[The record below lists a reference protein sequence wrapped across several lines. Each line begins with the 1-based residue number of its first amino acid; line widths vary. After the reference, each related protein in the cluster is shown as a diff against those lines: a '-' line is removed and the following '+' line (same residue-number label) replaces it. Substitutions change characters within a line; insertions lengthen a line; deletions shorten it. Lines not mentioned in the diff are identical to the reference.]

1 MLKRITLVLVSQSSV
16 LLTFPLQVSFNKGK
30 VGVPQQRQASVA
42 AFSAIVILI
51 RGIWPQSTSSD
62 PLICNLSE
70 LAGVD
75 ELTSKT
81 QSDSLTP
88 LSGQI
93 LPDSQSQ
100 ANAVLHA
107 GLMQSA

>member
-1 MLKRITLVLVSQSSV
+1 M
-16 LLTFPLQVSFNKGK
+16 
-30 VGVPQQRQASVA
+30 GVPQQRQASVA

-70 LAGVD
+70 LAAVD

-88 LSGQI
+88 LSRQI
-93 LPDSQSQ
+93 LFDSPAQT
-100 ANAVLHA
+100 NAILQEPCCEVYE
-107 GLMQSA
+107 MCVMVV

>member
-1 MLKRITLVLVSQSSV
+1 M
-16 LLTFPLQVSFNKGK
+16 
-30 VGVPQQRQASVA
+30 GVPQQRKASVA

-62 PLICNLSE
+62 PLSCNLSE

-75 ELTSKT
+75 ELMSKT

-93 LPDSQSQ
+93 LFDSLSQ
-100 ANAVLHA
+100 AGTL
-107 GLMQSA
+107 LQSA

>member
-1 MLKRITLVLVSQSSV
+1 MSLSKDE
-16 LLTFPLQVSFNKGK
+16 P
-30 VGVPQQRQASVA
+30 SVA

-93 LPDSQSQ
+93 LFDSQSE
-100 ANAVLHA
+100 ADAVLQEETGGNVAQHH
-107 GLMQSA
+107 GDIKRSVLSVQLLPRISLIS